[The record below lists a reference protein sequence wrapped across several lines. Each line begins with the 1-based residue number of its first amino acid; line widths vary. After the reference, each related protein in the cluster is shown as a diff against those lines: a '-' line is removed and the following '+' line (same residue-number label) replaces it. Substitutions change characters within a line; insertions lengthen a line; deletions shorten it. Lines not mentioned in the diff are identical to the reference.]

1 MRSSTLRPWRSL
13 GKTVSTETIL
23 TWVQLSS
30 SSLYSPK
37 SSQHSSKTWWAHVC
51 VCLLWAGWSEEGG
64 RSSLMGHRTDPNWSR
79 LCFNLRWA
87 SVLSNTYSQL
97 RCSPSGPWSSQDSG
111 ACSTFFPLTWPN
123 DICNTKRLLDPIQ
136 RNPFLGFF
144 LWKPRLF
151 WKNLTPSCEVSRCP
165 PPRQCI
171 SAHTQQELE
180 SLLAL
185 SQHQIVKT
193 HELLPSSDLKMSS
206 LKASAGVSG

>member
-13 GKTVSTETIL
+13 GKTASTETIL

-37 SSQHSSKTWWAHVC
+37 SWQHSSKTWWAHVC
-51 VCLLWAGWSEEGG
+51 VCLLWAGWSGEGG

-97 RCSPSGPWSSQDSG
+97 RCSPSGPWSPQDSG
-111 ACSTFFPLTWPN
+111 ACSTFFPLTRPN

-144 LWKPRLF
+144 FFMEAEVILEKFDTVLWGLSLP
-151 WKNLTPSCEVSRCP
+151 TPPDSVSV
-165 PPRQCI
+165 
-171 SAHTQQELE
+171 HTH
-180 SLLAL
+180 SR
-185 SQHQIVKT
+185 SWRVY
-193 HELLPSSDLKMSS
+193 
-206 LKASAGVSG
+206 